1 MILIIGKDREW
12 FPRMIFWIAH
22 TKRPK
27 EWIWHLGYKRQLKPF
42 CELTVRSIY
51 RLLGC
56 SQMSLSSSF
65 FSPPFT
71 LSFNL
76 AIFWQIHFLQPGP
89 MLLVYAYHTLDYPS
103 PYKTKHEKQGFKI
116 VTLIPADTSTTQA
129 PKRSTNVR
137 SLRLTIENNQT
148 KTTTPAP
155 FTATLE
161 ETEKARV
168 LGSISSYTRG
178 STFLTFL
185 LLSCL
190 FVQSKVNFW
199 TFHPIYFCS
208 CY

>member
-1 MILIIGKDREW
+1 
-12 FPRMIFWIAH
+12 
-22 TKRPK
+22 
-27 EWIWHLGYKRQLKPF
+27 
-42 CELTVRSIY
+42 
-51 RLLGC
+51 
-56 SQMSLSSSF
+56 
-65 FSPPFT
+65 
-71 LSFNL
+71 
-76 AIFWQIHFLQPGP
+76 

-116 VTLIPADTSTTQA
+116 VTLIPADTSTTHA

-137 SLRLTIENNQT
+137 SLRLTVENNQT
-148 KTTTPAP
+148 KTTTPAS

-199 TFHPIYFCS
+199 TFHPIYFCC
-208 CY
+208 CYSLLAHISRFLHAHNMWLEGNIGASSLPTFCLQTPMPLVTWNK